1 MNSNIL
7 SKLTIV
13 IPTYNRQSYA
23 LRNMRYWSNH
33 GAIVHVLDGSSSAIS
48 GLELASL
55 GNNICYHHLPISM
68 AERLKVAVDF
78 VVTEYSVMM
87 GDDEFFVPSALES
100 CISELDAYPE
110 LVSCMGRCLGFNNSP
125 NGIVGWIAYP
135 EMEDY
140 SILQDDPMQR
150 MVAHMNPYTCSTSYA
165 VTRTPVWKMAMST
178 TCRREFS
185 PFNLIEI
192 QFELVICY
200 QGKSKVIPTLLWLR
214 SSENVPIRDLDKMP
228 RDKNYLVE
236 GWWLNSSKKAE
247 HAEFL
252 KIMSDA
258 LAKTDDQVKRVK
270 VSVVQSIDSYV
281 HERLALM
288 TTRSK
293 LRAKVSS
300 LLPEVIK
307 SILRNLRNRFRPAHK
322 LTNFNSPLSIAAYN
336 LHIRGVEV
344 DFEEVATIEANII
357 AFHNEQ

>member
-1 MNSNIL
+1 VNSNLL

-23 LRNMRYWSNH
+23 LRNMRYWSDY
-33 GAIVHVLDGSSSAIS
+33 GATVHVLDGSSLAIS
-48 GLELASL
+48 ELELASL
-55 GNNICYHHLPISM
+55 TNKICYHHLPISIS
-68 AERLKVAVDF
+68 ERLKLAVDF

-100 CISELDAYPE
+100 CISELDSNPE
-110 LVSCMGRCLGFNNSP
+110 LVSCMGRCLAFNNSL
-125 NGIVGWIAYP
+125 NGVVGWIAYP

-140 SILQDDPMQR
+140 AILQDDPMQR
-150 MVAHMNPYTCSTSYA
+150 MVAHMNPYTCSTIYA

-178 TCRREFS
+178 IGRREFS
-185 PFNLIEI
+185 PFNLNEI

-214 SSENVPIRDLDKMP
+214 SSENVPIRDLEKMP

-236 GWWLNSSKKAE
+236 GWWLNTSKKAE
-247 HAEFL
+247 HIEFL

-258 LAKTDDQVKRVK
+258 LAKNDDQVKRVI
-270 VSVVQSIDSYV
+270 VGVVQGIDSYV

-307 SILRNLRNRFRPAHK
+307 SIMRNLRNRVRPAHNP
-322 LTNFNSPLSIAAYN
+322 TNFNSPLSIAANN
-336 LHIRGVEV
+336 LHNRGVEV
-344 DFEEVATIEANII
+344 DFEALAAIEAIVM
-357 AFHNEQ
+357 AFHNDQ